1 MIGSSRSLI
10 ERYLKFVYEEPNK
23 NDQNNESSIL
33 NKKSSNSLY
42 IIYLFYYN
50 IKFLDTVY

>member
-1 MIGSSRSLI
+1 MRKMIGSSRSLI

-33 NKKSSNSLY
+33 NKKSSNS
-42 IIYLFYYN
+42 
-50 IKFLDTVY
+50 

>member
-1 MIGSSRSLI
+1 MRKMIGSSRSLI

-33 NKKSSNSLY
+33 NKKSSNSWV
-42 IIYLFYYN
+42 YN
-50 IKFLDTVY
+50 IFILL